1 MGASADAISACRRAA
16 TRSRWRTRRRARCSA
31 CFCRDACLDSVA
43 AAPVA
48 ASVDA
53 ASSPLMPHTL
63 YVQQGARAR
72 SHLEMRATSPGGGPA
87 APPPRGP
94 PPPGPPG
101 PPPGP
106 PPPPGAPPFAGIG
119 MGLSSSGRGGPEEGA
134 RFNDRAEAS
143 SARYVTQPRQGA
155 TRRSCFLPSAADSA
169 FPSSASSMERRSLH
183 AHSGTTQQYVAAC
196 L

>member
-1 MGASADAISACRRAA
+1 MLAPTRSARAGAPPRAPAGALGGVRGAPPASAATPVWTPSPPRPSQRRW
-16 TRSRWRTRRRARCSA
+16 TLHHRHSC
-31 CFCRDACLDSVA
+31 
-43 AAPVA
+43 
-48 ASVDA
+48 
-53 ASSPLMPHTL
+53 HTPCTYSNL
-63 YVQQGARAR
+63 GARAR